1 VKNFNILY
9 TKLLEDM
16 TTGSTFGAGQA
27 HAPVT
32 GQSSDFYAPGD
43 ARNIWGSANSKKPKK
58 NKKKKMNGEAQPLLP
73 LQRRTFPK
81 GM

>member
-16 TTGSTFGAGQA
+16 TTGSAFGAGQA

-43 ARNIWGSANSKKPKK
+43 ARNIWGTGSKKPKK
-58 NKKKKMNGEAQPLLP
+58 DKKKKMNGEPQPLLP

>member
-1 VKNFNILY
+1 MKNFNILY

-43 ARNIWGSANSKKPKK
+43 ARNIWGSAASKKRKK
-58 NKKKKMNGEAQPLLP
+58 H
-73 LQRRTFPK
+73 RWDRWTVVTFLGPEQC
-81 GM
+81 